1 MNRSIEQS
9 LTSLLPRLTIDLPSD
24 LITLASSLVAQ
35 SRNIA
40 SNLKPDEEI
49 GRAYV
54 CAHIACERL
63 KSTLNLPQIE
73 PRPPVPPRVYTKLY
87 TYLSTALAA
96 RPQRTPKKVERLED
110 AQPPPSKAK
119 TPARRKSNPAST
131 TTTGLPLPSRPTPT
145 KERSLAAFRPPKKS
159 RKSELSH
166 GGRGREIPAWIRPMV
181 RGLCEELKAK
191 GATAHVLAGVGSVL
205 TLPTPKPEKGDKK
218 EKEKIPA
225 LVAAVYV
232 LVHTRLTGKEVNGK
246 EYVALRRSILAGF
259 NLLRY
264 DAKMVE
270 KVEKE
275 EEGEAGW
282 EGYTDVVGKDVDAWL
297 MQLSTRGWVGLDWFE
312 NIESGSGVEGPQTR
326 DEPMDDAEDED
337 ADEDDDG
344 EEESIMGLGT
354 MMQERVDYLSARKRE
369 EYQIWKDGI
378 LEKIEEIEMARGE
391 TEAMDTT

>member
-1 MNRSIEQS
+1 
-9 LTSLLPRLTIDLPSD
+9 
-24 LITLASSLVAQ
+24 
-35 SRNIA
+35 
-40 SNLKPDEEI
+40 
-49 GRAYV
+49 
-54 CAHIACERL
+54 
-63 KSTLNLPQIE
+63 
-73 PRPPVPPRVYTKLY
+73 
-87 TYLSTALAA
+87 
-96 RPQRTPKKVERLED
+96 
-110 AQPPPSKAK
+110 
-119 TPARRKSNPAST
+119 
-131 TTTGLPLPSRPTPT
+131 
-145 KERSLAAFRPPKKS
+145 
-159 RKSELSH
+159 
-166 GGRGREIPAWIRPMV
+166 MV

-391 TEAMDTT
+391 GEAMDTT